1 MAAPSSSSI
10 LPFPLA
16 WLTPPAA
23 PPTVGPATLAIAA
36 GPRTD
41 LFADPGG
48 DAPVRNAP
56 LAVGT
61 PQGDFQLAARVAV
74 DFAAPFDAGA
84 LVVWVGERTWAK
96 LAFERSPQG
105 DATVVTVVTRGVSD
119 DCNAFAVA
127 GASVWL
133 RVARRGETFAF
144 HASFD
149 GGTWWLVRYFTLD
162 GARRADVGF
171 LAQSP
176 RGSGTTATFH
186 DIRWSGETLAD
197 LRDGS

>member
-1 MAAPSSSSI
+1 MAAPSSGSV

-23 PPTVGPATLAIAA
+23 PPLLAPATLRIAA

-48 DAPVRNAP
+48 EAPVRNAP

-61 PQGDFQLAARVAV
+61 PHGDFQLAARVEV
-74 DFAAPFDAGA
+74 EFADPFDAGA
-84 LVVWVGERTWAK
+84 LVVWIGERTWGK

-105 DATVVTVVTRGVSD
+105 DPTVVTVVTRGVSD

-127 GASVWL
+127 GDSVWL

-149 GGTWWLVRYFTLD
+149 GATWWLVRYFTLD

-171 LAQSP
+171 LVQSH
-176 RGSGTTATFH
+176 RGRGTTATFQ
-186 DIRWSGETLAD
+186 DVRWSAEPLAD
-197 LRDGS
+197 IRDGS